1 MLYFGKVYYLAL
13 MVSGAPTRKHYRRI
27 KMNITEDFVQLV
39 GIESGPTSIIIG
51 GVHGDEVCGH
61 QAILKVLPNLC
72 IEKGKVFV
80 GFGNPP
86 AIEKRE
92 RFLGA
97 DLNRMFADN
106 LSPEDMASY
115 EYQRAQ
121 FMKAYLAQADVL
133 LDIHASMNPQ
143 SRPFCICESNAYG
156 IVQHLPVELVVS
168 GFDEVEPGGT
178 DYYMNKIG
186 KIGICIECGYRE
198 KPESVDLAE
207 QAIKVFL
214 GVVGHISDSFQY
226 QLQKHIRMYRLY
238 KTKTDSFVLAK
249 EFGDFEELGAGQI
262 IGTDGLEEI
271 RTDRKSII
279 LFPKNKEK
287 VGEEAF
293 LLGEV
298 LHFAQG
304 T

>member
-1 MLYFGKVYYLAL
+1 MEK
-13 MVSGAPTRKHYRRI
+13 
-27 KMNITEDFVQLV
+27 ITEDFVRLV
-39 GIESGPTSIIIG
+39 GNKPGPTSVILG
-51 GVHGDEVCGH
+51 GVHGDEICGPD
-61 QAILKVLPNLC
+61 AILRVLPDLR
-72 IEKGKVFV
+72 IEKGNVLF

-97 DLNRMFADN
+97 NLNRMFADN
-106 LSPEDMASY
+106 LSPEDMISY

-121 FMKAYLAQADVL
+121 FMKRYLDEADIL
-133 LDIHASMNPQ
+133 LDIHASTNPQ
-143 SRPFCICESNAYG
+143 SRPFCICESNACN
-156 IVQHLPVELVVS
+156 IVQYLPVELVVS

-198 KPESVDLAE
+198 KLESVDLAE

-214 GVVGHISDSFQY
+214 GVAGHIGASFQR
-226 QLQKHIRMYRLY
+226 QPQKYIKMYRLY
-238 KTKTDSFVLAK
+238 KTKTDNFVLAR
-249 EFGDFEELGAGQI
+249 EFGDFEELQAGQL

-271 RTDRKSII
+271 HTDRESVI

-287 VGEEAF
+287 EGEEAF

-298 LHFAQG
+298 RHFA
-304 T
+304 

>member
-1 MLYFGKVYYLAL
+1 MEK
-13 MVSGAPTRKHYRRI
+13 
-27 KMNITEDFVQLV
+27 ITEDFVRLT
-39 GIESGPTSIIIG
+39 GSESGPTSIVIG
-51 GVHGDEVCGH
+51 GVHGDEICGPE
-61 QAILKVLPNLC
+61 AIFRVLPSLS
-72 IEKGKVFV
+72 IERGSVLI

-97 DLNRMFADN
+97 NLNRMFADI
-106 LSPEDMASY
+106 LSPEEMASY

-121 FMKAYLAQADVL
+121 FMKGYLVQADVL

-143 SRPFCICESNAYG
+143 SQPFCICEPNAYG
-156 IVQHLPVELVVS
+156 IVQYLPAGLVVS

-186 KIGICIECGYRE
+186 KVGICIECGYRE
-198 KPESVDLAE
+198 KPESIDLAE
-207 QAIKVFL
+207 RAIKTFL
-214 GVVGHISDSFQY
+214 GVVGHISASFQC
-226 QLQKHIRMYRLY
+226 QPQKRIKMYRLY
-238 KTKTDSFVLAK
+238 KTKTDNFVLAK
-249 EFGDFEELGAGQI
+249 EFGDFEELEAGQL
-262 IGTDGLEEI
+262 IGTDGSEEI
-271 RTDRKSII
+271 RTDRASII

-298 LHFAQG
+298 RHFV
-304 T
+304 